1 MLIADEDGYFIGKIS
16 LPVLIRVTHT
26 HTHTHL
32 SIDAFLANGSCGRPK
47 VSAE

>member
-1 MLIADEDGYFIGKIS
+1 MLIVDEDGYFIGKIS
-16 LPVLIRVTHT
+16 LQVLIRVT

-32 SIDAFLANGSCGRPK
+32 SIDAFSANGSCGRPK